1 MKKYLLL
8 IALLI
13 VFNNMKSNAQQIP
26 TSIKNIPQRVAVILK
41 QMTLDEKIGQ
51 MHQLSKDFATG
62 TVSKDQADA
71 EDLVRKGQIGSFLNL
86 ASMDLKI
93 KMQTIAV
100 KDTRLKIPLIFGLD
114 VIHGYRTIFP
124 IPLAEAASFDLKA
137 IENAEHIAASEA
149 RADGVH
155 WTFAPMMDVGRDPR
169 WGRVMEGS
177 GEDTYLGSLIAAA
190 RVRGFQGNDLSA
202 DNSLLACAKHFAG
215 YGFGEGGREYNSVN
229 ISDQRMREVVL
240 PPFKAA
246 VDAGIGTV
254 MNAFQTNNGVPA
266 SADKHLVADILKKE
280 WGFKGFV
287 ISDWASYRELIFHGV
302 AADEKE
308 AATLALNAAGD
319 MDMEGRIYINGLKKA
334 LAEKKV
340 TLAQIDDA
348 VKRILSIKMALGLFD
363 DPFRYLD
370 KAKRD
375 AAMWKPEYIQA
386 TRDLARKSMVL
397 LRNEN
402 QILPISKNVKTVAI
416 VGPFANAKAEKD
428 YLSFW
433 TFRADQSKVVTLQDG
448 IKNKLPGATIL
459 TANALDE
466 HDVMTE
472 ASLNEALE
480 KAKQAD
486 IVIVALGEHGV
497 NNGEA
502 RSFSNLNLPGQQE
515 ELLKKIVAVGK
526 PTVAVLFN
534 GRPLTIEWAS
544 KNCPAILEAWQPGQE
559 AGNAVA
565 DVLFGDYNPAGKL
578 PMSFPVNV
586 GQIPIF
592 YNQLNTGRHWSG
604 KQEDFWFSRYRD
616 VSNDPLYP
624 FGFGLSYTKFDY
636 SDIALNKNSITAK
649 EKLEA
654 SITLTNSG
662 NYDGEEVVQ
671 LYIRDLVADISRPVK
686 ELKGFQKV
694 FLKKGESRKI
704 IFTIGIDD
712 LKYWNNELKYKADK
726 GTFDL
731 MIGTNSMQVK
741 MASFELK

>member
-190 RVRGFQGNDLSA
+190 RVRGFQGIDLSA
-202 DNSLLACAKHFAG
+202 DNSLVACAKHFAG

-254 MNAFQTNNGVPA
+254 MNAFHTNNGVPA

-578 PMSFPVNV
+578 PMSFPVSV

-694 FLKKGESRKI
+694 FLKKGESGKI

>member
-177 GEDTYLGSLIAAA
+177 GEDTYLASLIAAA
-190 RVRGFQGNDLSA
+190 RVRGFQGIDLSA
-202 DNSLLACAKHFAG
+202 DNSLVACAKHFAG

-254 MNAFQTNNGVPA
+254 MNAFHTNNGVPA

-578 PMSFPVNV
+578 PMSFPVSV

-694 FLKKGESRKI
+694 FLKKGESGKI

>member
-190 RVRGFQGNDLSA
+190 RVRGFQGNDLSN
-202 DNSLLACAKHFAG
+202 DNSLVACAKHFAG

-254 MNAFQTNNGVPA
+254 MNAFHTNNGVPA

-466 HDVMTE
+466 HDLMTE

-694 FLKKGESRKI
+694 FLKKGESGKI

>member
-177 GEDTYLGSLIAAA
+177 GEDTYLASLIAAA

-202 DNSLLACAKHFAG
+202 DNSLVACAKHFAG

-254 MNAFQTNNGVPA
+254 MNAFHTNNGVPA

-604 KQEDFWFSRYRD
+604 KQEDFWYSRYRD

-694 FLKKGESRKI
+694 FLKKGESGKI

>member
-202 DNSLLACAKHFAG
+202 DNSLVACAKHFAG

-254 MNAFQTNNGVPA
+254 MNAFHTNNGVPA

-694 FLKKGESRKI
+694 FLKKGESGKI

>member
-202 DNSLLACAKHFAG
+202 NNSLVACAKHFAG

-254 MNAFQTNNGVPA
+254 MNAFHTNNGVPA

-578 PMSFPVNV
+578 PMSFPVSV

-694 FLKKGESRKI
+694 FLKKGESGKI

>member
-13 VFNNMKSNAQQIP
+13 VLNNMKSNAQQIP

-177 GEDTYLGSLIAAA
+177 GEDTYLASLIAAA

-202 DNSLLACAKHFAG
+202 DNSLVACAKHFAG

-578 PMSFPVNV
+578 PMSFPVSV

-694 FLKKGESRKI
+694 FLKKGESGKI